1 MMKITG
7 LKLVALAAGIIFFTS
22 CLTGGFET
30 SDPTFE
36 EEQAILKA
44 YIDTLITNGRDVDT
58 TSLGVY
64 YIVVE
69 EGEGEFAKTG
79 DTLTVGYSG
88 YFVDGKLFGTSQTNN
103 SGDDSYEFILE
114 NPPMIAGWDDAMKV
128 MNKNAKIQFIIPSGL
143 AYGSTGSGIIPPY
156 TTLIFVVKMMD
167 IKPAN

>member
-1 MMKITG
+1 MKKITG
-7 LKLVALAAGIIFFTS
+7 LKLVAFAAGIIYFSS

-30 SDPTFE
+30 SDPTLK

-44 YIDTLITNGRDVDT
+44 YIDTLITNGRDIDT

-64 YIVVE
+64 YVILE

-88 YFVDGKLFGTSQTNN
+88 YFVDGKLFDTSQSNN
-103 SGDDSYEFILE
+103 SGNDNFEFILD
-114 NPPMIAGWDDAMKV
+114 NPPMIPGWDDAMKV

-156 TTLIFVVKMMD
+156 TTLIFVVKMVD
-167 IKPAN
+167 IRPVN